1 MIWSYLTTPNFST
14 TILGGTMLFLLPL
27 NKRPYFWVRLVL
39 GCAVFLVAALFV
51 RLEVMQYNSLASYI
65 LQAFLCVML
74 VWFCCPVSASDALMA
89 AVCGFA
95 TQFMATS
102 TAALLCP
109 EAMMPAYGLGMTQFP
124 QATIATVGIH
134 VGMYFLIGLFFA
146 KNMADNGAYHMPTMQ
161 PLVSAVL
168 LLIFGM
174 YLDAMTRSYYYS
186 GEVEIYRFG
195 LMYGILCGFLYL
207 CMQLDAQKR
216 VRSAAKAEAEHQLRL
231 KQRQQYELSRK
242 NIELIN
248 QKCHRLKMQL
258 TDLRRECGKTLDDAL
273 LQELENSVMIYDSV
287 VRTGNEVLDTVLTEK
302 SLRCDQKNI
311 TWTCMAD
318 GQCLRFMDTVDLYI
332 LFGSLLDRAIA
343 QVEKLTT
350 AEKRVV
356 AVTVSA
362 QNGTAFL
369 QFENYCELYAPE
381 PMEKEVQA
389 IAAKYEGTSSCN
401 VQDGICLTRFLFP
414 IPA

>member
-1 MIWSYLTTPNFST
+1 MSVPQR
-14 TILGGTMLFLLPL
+14 
-27 NKRPYFWVRLVL
+27 RPR
-39 GCAVFLVAALFV
+39 
-51 RLEVMQYNSLASYI
+51 Q
-65 LQAFLCVML
+65 
-74 VWFCCPVSASDALMA
+74 
-89 AVCGFA
+89 
-95 TQFMATS
+95 
-102 TAALLCP
+102 
-109 EAMMPAYGLGMTQFP
+109 
-124 QATIATVGIH
+124 
-134 VGMYFLIGLFFA
+134 
-146 KNMADNGAYHMPTMQ
+146 
-161 PLVSAVL
+161 
-168 LLIFGM
+168 
-174 YLDAMTRSYYYS
+174 
-186 GEVEIYRFG
+186 
-195 LMYGILCGFLYL
+195 
-207 CMQLDAQKR
+207 
-216 VRSAAKAEAEHQLRL
+216 HQLRL

-273 LQELENSVMIYDSV
+273 LQELENSVMVYDSV

-362 QNGTAFL
+362 QNGTAYNL
-369 QFENYCELYAPE
+369 RITANCMHRSLWRKKYRLSQPSMKAHRPVMYR
-381 PMEKEVQA
+381 MESA
-389 IAAKYEGTSSCN
+389 
-401 VQDGICLTRFLFP
+401 
-414 IPA
+414 